1 MGSTYRV
8 IVTLTERK
16 VRTQSVQ
23 FKVTIKSPTVKV
35 KHIFY
40 HYESMAQQKDSLC
53 CFEYE
58 IESGIQTIQRWKLE
72 TRNKRQTERYK
83 EREGGVQT
91 NLFPF
96 CGKQQ
101 KLFLL
106 TFDIIFLLH
115 FLR

>member
-83 EREGGVQT
+83 EREGGLQT
-91 NLFPF
+91 NLF
-96 CGKQQ
+96 
-101 KLFLL
+101 
-106 TFDIIFLLH
+106 
-115 FLR
+115 